1 MMAVDATANQAT
13 TTWVSDFGRSSVKD
27 PIKAA
32 TPNLVEILNP
42 PLDYNTMT
50 ELIFQDIGGQEM
62 INISR
67 SDAINGQNIAYS
79 IIKNLKNI
87 MLDYNSNNIIKL
99 QGTSD
104 VYFNNFSIRLE
115 ERLPIQASLSETTNV
130 YIDNNSKNLVVEL
143 VNLEEDEQV
152 EIEIINQGSYFDDII
167 KGEE

>member
-1 MMAVDATANQAT
+1 MAVDATANQAT
-13 TTWVSDFGRSSVKD
+13 TTWVSDFGRSTTSA
-27 PIKAA
+27 PIKVA

-67 SDAINGQNIAYS
+67 SDAINGQNIMYS

-104 VYFNNFSIRLE
+104 VYFKNFSIRLE
-115 ERLPIQASLSETTNV
+115 DKLPIQNYSEQTPNV
-130 YIDNNSKNLVVEL
+130 YIENNTQNIVVEL

-152 EIEIINQGSYFDDII
+152 EIEIISQGSYFDDILED
-167 KGEE
+167 GE

>member
-1 MMAVDATANQAT
+1 MAVDATANQAT

-27 PIKAA
+27 PIKVA

-67 SDAINGQNIAYS
+67 SDAINGQNIMYS

-104 VYFNNFSIRLE
+104 VYFKNFAIRLE
-115 ERLPIQASLSETTNV
+115 DKLPIQASSEQTPNV
-130 YIDNNSKNLVVEL
+130 YIENSTNNIVVEL

-152 EIEIINQGSYFDDII
+152 EIEIISQGSYFDDII
-167 KGEE
+167 EDGE

>member
-1 MMAVDATANQAT
+1 MAVDSTANQAT

-27 PIKAA
+27 PIKVA

-67 SDAINGQNIAYS
+67 SDAINGQNVMYS

-104 VYFNNFSIRLE
+104 VYFKNFSIRLE
-115 ERLPIQASLSETTNV
+115 DKLPIKNTADESPNV
-130 YIDNNSKNLVVEL
+130 YIDGTTKNIVVEL

-152 EIEIINQGSYFDDII
+152 EVEIITQGNYYDDTI